1 MGRVIIGAF
10 DAPGCDVDARTSTRE
25 RAAVAFS
32 GTRFLTAL
40 LLSGGSDAVH
50 QVVTTSRVF
59 STARRRKRTPCRERE
74 ADELLRRAQRFRG
87 FRDGH
92 LELLQARGHYNLCLK
107 TSSVLVGGADHA
119 DLVGV
124 YPVSFKFD

>member
-50 QVVTTSRVF
+50 QVVTTITSF
-59 STARRRKRTPCRERE
+59 LDSTKA
-74 ADELLRRAQRFRG
+74 
-87 FRDGH
+87 
-92 LELLQARGHYNLCLK
+92 K
-107 TSSVLVGGADHA
+107 TNAG
-119 DLVGV
+119 
-124 YPVSFKFD
+124 P